1 MNKKHLT
8 KRCLSLLIALILIV
22 AAGVL
27 SQENLGFSVGRG
39 NETNAKIARVEDLSF
54 LLNDLF
60 SSEKIGTIAATA
72 ATDGA
77 EEAYTSVTCSEVS
90 SLFMDM
96 HSYRHFKESMRRE
109 MTFYITETDVFYDS
123 KGTLS
128 SRVDVN
134 GNSVPID
141 VSFHIR
147 LYSGLFGTML
157 RFDEFTMA
165 QNGVALDPFDKI
177 LGKWIS
183 FSSPSGI
190 TGSFLESMN
199 SLNEMNFQLLSL
211 MGDYLKQAMNND
223 KSFTQNGGVYR
234 MADNIYGQFANELVS
249 LAGGTGGLKFALD
262 GGFEADLS
270 DQENPRVLLLLSGE
284 GEKNPSQEGSSSQIY
299 SSHIYE
305 TDEFIFSNINNTK
318 IELSKDLE
326 MISYSEFEAILEGK

>member
-1 MNKKHLT
+1 MDKKHMM
-8 KRCLSLLIALILIV
+8 KRCLSLLIALVLIV

-27 SQENLGFSVGRG
+27 SRENLGYSVGRG
-39 NETNAKIARVEDLSF
+39 DGTNARIARVEELSS

-60 SSEKIGTIAATA
+60 SSETIGTIAATA

-77 EEAYTSVTCSEVS
+77 EETYTSVTCSEVS
-90 SLFMDM
+90 SLFMDTHTHIDEPESM
-96 HSYRHFKESMRRE
+96 SVSFKESMRRE
-109 MTFYITETDVFYDS
+109 MTLYITETDVFYDS

-134 GNSVPID
+134 SESGPID

-147 LYSGLFGTML
+147 LYSGVFGTML
-157 RFDEFTMA
+157 RFDEFTVA
-165 QNGVALDPFDKI
+165 QNGVASDPFDKI

-183 FSSPSGI
+183 FSSSSGI
-190 TGSFLESMN
+190 TGSYLEFMN
-199 SLNEMNFQLLSL
+199 SLNEMNFRLLSL
-211 MGDYLKQAMNND
+211 MGDYLKRAMNQN
-223 KSFTQNGGVYR
+223 KGFTHNGGLYR
-234 MADNIYGQFANELVS
+234 MADGVYEEFANELVA
-249 LAGGTGGLKFALD
+249 LAGGTGSLNFTLD

-284 GEKNPSQEGSSSQIY
+284 QST
-299 SSHIYE
+299 SHIYE

-326 MISYSEFEAILEGK
+326 TISYSEFEAILGGK